1 MKRFLLASLALVL
14 TATAMAQPKKVT
26 WSYAAKEIAPLTY
39 EVKITA
45 TPPPG
50 WHIYSQFT
58 PDGGPVP
65 TTFTFNKNA
74 LVTLNGN
81 VKEAGKTKKYFDENF
96 KVNVVYF
103 EREAVFTQVV
113 KLKGK
118 VKTNLSGQVESMIC
132 DDHTCMPPNTQT
144 FSIPIQ

>member
-1 MKRFLLASLALVL
+1 MKRFFLSTLALLL
-14 TATAMAQPKKVT
+14 TTISWAQPKKVS
-26 WSYAAKEIAPLTY
+26 WSYAVKEIAPMTY

-58 PDGGPVP
+58 PEGGPVP

-74 LVTLNGN
+74 LVTLDGK
-81 VKEAGKTKKYFDENF
+81 VKETGKTKKYFDDNF

-103 EREAVFTQVV
+103 ERDAVFTQVV

-118 VKTNLSGQVESMIC
+118 VKTNLSGEVESMIC
-132 DDHTCMPPNTQT
+132 DDHTCMPPSTHA
-144 FSIPIQ
+144 FSIPLQ